1 MSDTAMCWEAEAELA
16 WKSSSSS
23 AISAISS
30 PEREKSKI
38 PALSMMRCSVTDSSL
53 DRPSDALAMNWLSEC
68 ELRSVPLPVGRRDES
83 GGPCGRSSR

>member
-1 MSDTAMCWEAEAELA
+1 MMSDTAMCWEAEAELA

-38 PALSMMRCSVTDSSL
+38 PALSMMRCSVTDFG
-53 DRPSDALAMNWLSEC
+53 M
-68 ELRSVPLPVGRRDES
+68 VM
-83 GGPCGRSSR
+83 